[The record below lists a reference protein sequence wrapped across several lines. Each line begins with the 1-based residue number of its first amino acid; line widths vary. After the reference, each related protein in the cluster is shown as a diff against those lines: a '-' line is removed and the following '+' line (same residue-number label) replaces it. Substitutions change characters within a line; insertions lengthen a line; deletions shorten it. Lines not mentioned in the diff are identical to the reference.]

1 MNILFSALFF
11 ILLTSQTQAKP
22 PKNFLICL
30 GQEESYIHKNKL
42 GGAYSKLNQDMISA
56 LVQLS
61 DHIFLKPKFEKMACA
76 KTFPSVE
83 ILRQLL
89 TEKKSPFFSNNR
101 RGSVKALAV
110 DKNSIKELSG
120 KSIYI
125 FIDFLTGIQTQ
136 MKSANCLQKQIPELK
151 DFFYKMQHTLEDVG
165 MKQIFSEIK
174 NIEGVFKK
182 LQKLKYDQKC

>member
-1 MNILFSALFF
+1 MNLIFSALIFLF
-11 ILLTSQTQAKP
+11 LTSTLHAKQ
-22 PKNFLICL
+22 PKKFLYCL
-30 GQEESYIHKNKL
+30 GQEEAYIHKHKL
-42 GGAYSKLNQDMISA
+42 GGAYSKINQDMISA

-61 DHIFLKPKFEKMACA
+61 DHIHLKPKFEKMACA
-76 KTFPSVE
+76 KTFASVE

-125 FIDFLTGIQTQ
+125 FIDFVTGIQGQ
-136 MKSANCLQKQIPELK
+136 MKSAHCLKKQIPELSI
-151 DFFYKMQHTLEDVG
+151 FFNKMQHTLEDVG
-165 MKQIFSEIK
+165 MKQIFKEIK
-174 NIEGVFKK
+174 NIDGVFKK
-182 LQKLKYDQKC
+182 LQELNVKQKC